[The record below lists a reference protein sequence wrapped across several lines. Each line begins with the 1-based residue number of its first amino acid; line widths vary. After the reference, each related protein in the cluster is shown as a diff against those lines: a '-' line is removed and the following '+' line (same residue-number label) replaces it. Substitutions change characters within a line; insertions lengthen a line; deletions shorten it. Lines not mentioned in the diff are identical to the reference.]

1 MSATTYEELC
11 ASLPDSIRE
20 NREQV
25 LAICRE
31 AKVEV
36 PLSERFYVKNHT
48 PQQSKNNPNP
58 QPNDYVVV
66 PNPRGGRRDLWVRKE
81 DFASLL
87 SAGIEFG
94 TRTGLVETDSE

>member
-1 MSATTYEELC
+1 MSNLTYEEFR
-11 ASLPDSIRE
+11 ATLPESIRS
-20 NREQV
+20 NHEQV

-48 PQQSKNNPNP
+48 PQQSKANPDP
-58 QPNDYVVV
+58 KPTDFVVV

-81 DFASLL
+81 DFPSFL
-87 SAGIEFG
+87 SAGLEFG
-94 TRTGLVETDSE
+94 TKAGLVETDE